1 MPKRLSQ
8 PTPLLVHEID
18 KLTYRQL
25 QLELKARDLKA
36 SGKTE
41 ILRERLRKV
50 LVNENAEEDPLFDY
64 LDECSIC
71 LEKLSDNTLTTVL
84 TTCSHRYHR
93 DCLKKW
99 FESNSEYSLCCPLC
113 RSSLAHTRHIEQNEQ
128 TKSLV

>member
-1 MPKRLSQ
+1 MPKKLAQ
-8 PTPLLVHEID
+8 PTVLLIHEID

-36 SGKTE
+36 AGKTD

-50 LVNENAEEDPLFDY
+50 LVNETDSKDPLFDY

-71 LEKLSDNTLTTVL
+71 LEKLSLTTIL
-84 TTCSHRYHR
+84 TSCSHRYHR

-99 FESNSEYSLCCPLC
+99 FDSNSEYSLCCPLC
-113 RSSLAHTRHIEQNEQ
+113 RSSLVNTRHIEQNEQ
-128 TKSLV
+128 IKSFV